1 MSIREKERL
10 VKKDWRKKWEIEK
23 FLGWRDRPLEERD
36 EQWFY
41 RFWVTLFLGGQVFW
55 RIFQGKIDREK
66 IRENL
71 VTVGLDSIKSVILIA
86 FFAGMIF
93 SIQTARELIRFGA
106 VASLGGAF
114 ALSFCREL
122 APVLTAGIVAG
133 QVGSAFAAEIGEMQV
148 TEQID
153 ALYMLKTNPVDY
165 LVIPRVIASCLM
177 LPILTIFALVLGIF
191 GGMLVASLFYHLPSD
206 KFLESVRL
214 FLQPADVFLVVIKGF
229 IFGGIIGIVGCG
241 LGLTTTGGGK
251 GVGRSATAAVVTSWI
266 LIFIADFVLSLLMF
280 HELAITKG

>member
-1 MSIREKERL
+1 MSIRKKERL
-10 VKKDWRKKWEIEK
+10 VKKDWRKKWEVQK
-23 FLGWRDRPLEERD
+23 FLGWHDRPLEESD

-55 RIFQGKIDREK
+55 RIFQGKIDRGK
-66 IRENL
+66 ILEHL

-93 SIQTARELIRFGA
+93 TIQTARELIRFGA
-106 VASLGGAF
+106 LASLGGAF

-165 LVIPRVIASCLM
+165 LVIPRAIASCLM

-191 GGMLVASLFYHLPSD
+191 GGMLVASLFYNLPSD

-214 FLQPADVFLVVIKGF
+214 FLQPADLFLVIIKGF
-229 IFGGIIGIVGCG
+229 IFGLIIGIVGCG